1 MFWFGLVGFDLL
13 YPPCV
18 QILFLPHLWEIPQL
32 LPGVL
37 KSRERLKSTSQP
49 HCSVACADLGVTA
62 EHFTLVK
69 VLMLNKCPLMSL
81 ISCLFC
87 PCLDLRSHNPD
98 VVFSDFLRWDFSGS
112 IQKKDFRTLLII
124 KDLSAAFISCL
135 SLFSIC
141 MEIYRPLRLLIWH
154 CLSMLQVL
162 CRYQHIWNID
172 LRFRPAF
179 LGGIMQATGS

>member
-1 MFWFGLVGFDLL
+1 MCSDFIFASLVRDSAASSGSFEKQGTLKRHIPTSLQRGLCWFGSYCWTFYFSESFD
-13 YPPCV
+13 
-18 QILFLPHLWEIPQL
+18 
-32 LPGVL
+32 
-37 KSRERLKSTSQP
+37 
-49 HCSVACADLGVTA
+49 
-62 EHFTLVK
+62 VK
-69 VLMLNKCPLMSL
+69 QVPAHGT
-81 ISCLFC
+81 CLFC
-87 PCLDLRSHNPD
+87 PCLDLCSHNPD

-112 IQKKDFRTLLII
+112 IQKKDFRPLLII
-124 KDLSAAFISCL
+124 KGLSAAFISCL